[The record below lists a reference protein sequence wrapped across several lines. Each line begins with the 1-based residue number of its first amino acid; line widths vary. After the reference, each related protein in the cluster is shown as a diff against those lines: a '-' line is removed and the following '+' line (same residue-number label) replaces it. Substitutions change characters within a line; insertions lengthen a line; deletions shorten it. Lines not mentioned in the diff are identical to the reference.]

1 MERYIF
7 SLKYVDR
14 ILEKYGYTKLSEND
28 VNKAESSRCK
38 IYFKA
43 NLIVQVYFRT
53 DLLGHEVTNI
63 AIVDNNFSLP
73 DMYRRF
79 LATSQ
84 DESELFKYDKIPLEK
99 MLELAI
105 GDTSTLNMRIE
116 NYITEEALERL
127 C

>member
-14 ILEKYGYTKLSEND
+14 ILEKYGYTKLSENNMD
-28 VNKAESSRCK
+28 KNEKQCN

-43 NLIVQVYFRT
+43 NLIVQVFFNAY
-53 DLLGHEVTNI
+53 LIGHEVTNI
-63 AIVDNNFSLP
+63 SIVDNNFSLP

-84 DESELFKYDKIPLEK
+84 DKSVLFKYDSIPLEK
-99 MLELAI
+99 MIELAT

-116 NYITEEALERL
+116 NYITEKALERL
-127 C
+127 

>member
-14 ILEKYGYTKLSEND
+14 ILEKHGYTKLSEND
-28 VNKAESSRCK
+28 INKAESSQCK

-43 NLIVQVYFRT
+43 NLIVQVYFNVK
-53 DLLGHEVTNI
+53 LIGHEVTNI
-63 AIVDNNFSLP
+63 AIIDNNFSLP
-73 DMYRRF
+73 DMCKRF
-79 LATSQ
+79 IATSQ
-84 DESELFKYDKIPLEK
+84 DTTVLFKYDNIPLEK
-99 MLELAI
+99 MIDLAI

-127 C
+127 

>member
-79 LATSQ
+79 LATS
-84 DESELFKYDKIPLEK
+84 
-99 MLELAI
+99 
-105 GDTSTLNMRIE
+105 R
-116 NYITEEALERL
+116 
-127 C
+127 

>member
-1 MERYIF
+1 MEIYMF
-7 SLKYVDR
+7 SLKYVGSV
-14 ILEKYGYTKLSEND
+14 LQKHGYTKISESNTD
-28 VNKAESSRCK
+28 KAGPKLCR

-43 NLIVQVYFRT
+43 NLIVHVYFI
-53 DLLGHEVTNI
+53 GHEVTNI
-63 AIVDNNFSLP
+63 SIVDNNFSLP
-73 DMYRRF
+73 DMYKRF

-84 DESELFKYDKIPLEK
+84 NKSTLFKYDNIPLEK

-127 C
+127 

>member
-1 MERYIF
+1 MEMYKF
-7 SLKYVDR
+7 SLEYVDR
-14 ILEKYGYTKLSEND
+14 ILEKHGYTKLSENNTD
-28 VNKAESSRCK
+28 KAEPSRCK

-43 NLIVQVYFRT
+43 NLIVQVYFKT
-53 DLLGHEVTNI
+53 GLLGHEVTNI
-63 AIVDNNFSLP
+63 AIVDNNFGLP
-73 DMYRRF
+73 GMYKRF

-84 DESELFKYDKIPLEK
+84 DESALFKCVNIPLEK

-127 C
+127 

>member
-1 MERYIF
+1 MEKYMF

-14 ILEKYGYTKLSEND
+14 ILQKHGYTKISEGNTD
-28 VNKAESSRCK
+28 KSGPKQCRIC
-38 IYFKA
+38 FKA
-43 NLIVQVYFRT
+43 NLIVQVYFI
-53 DLLGHEVTNI
+53 GHEVTNI

-73 DMYRRF
+73 DMYKRF

-84 DESELFKYDKIPLEK
+84 NESAIFKYDNIPLEK

-116 NYITEEALERL
+116 NYITEEALEQL
-127 C
+127 

>member
-1 MERYIF
+1 MEKYMF

-14 ILEKYGYTKLSEND
+14 ILQKHGYTKLSEDKTSDTNQ
-28 VNKAESSRCK
+28 CK

-43 NLIVQVYFRT
+43 NLIVQVYFNA

-63 AIVDNNFSLP
+63 AIVDNNFGLP
-73 DMYRRF
+73 DMYKRF
-79 LATSQ
+79 RATSQ
-84 DESELFKYDKIPLEK
+84 DKSALFKYVNIPLEK

-116 NYITEEALERL
+116 NYITEEVLEQL
-127 C
+127 